1 MVIIISPLSMLEY
14 RLASLVQVL
23 VGNLSC
29 FEFLSAAVLAG
40 PEDTVLLAPS
50 QPLALTVSLLLPC
63 DGS

>member
-1 MVIIISPLSMLEY
+1 MIIIPPSPGWNIDW
-14 RLASLVQVL
+14 LALVQVL

-40 PEDTVLLAPS
+40 PEDTVLLASS
-50 QPLALTVSLLLPC
+50 QRLALTVSLLLPC